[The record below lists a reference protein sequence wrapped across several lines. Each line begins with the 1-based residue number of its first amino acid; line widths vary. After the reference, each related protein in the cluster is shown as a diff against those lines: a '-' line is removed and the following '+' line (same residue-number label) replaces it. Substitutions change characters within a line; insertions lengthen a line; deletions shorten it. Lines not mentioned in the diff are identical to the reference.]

1 MKNIISICICFIVLV
16 SYGQQTPQRNVY
28 GYNKYAIN
36 PAYAGMSGCTE
47 INFSHLNQWVKI
59 DGAPLTSL
67 VSANGRI
74 GKSLGIGGQVMVD
87 QIGMIQQVSG
97 MGSIAYGFTF
107 AKTHHLRL
115 GASVGYNQ
123 YRVDPTSA
131 IAFDNL
137 DPIINGGVQTGG
149 TINLD
154 MGLVYAWKGLE
165 LSVGSKQFIQST
177 SNMAIAGI
185 DGYGLRRHLNSYV
198 AYNIGISDKWQLT
211 PSVFA
216 KGTNNGY
223 QLDRNTDINYKNFIY
238 GGLGYRTSVG
248 LIGRL
253 GIQIQELFFIGYAY
267 ETPMSNIAS
276 YSAGSHE
283 VILGIKF
290 CKKQKSEEVPELAE
304 TTPEKKEET
313 DTTANELRK
322 ETMAEPPAMDT
333 VYITKVDTVY
343 MEAPVTEVREVK
355 EEVIKEVVEEIK
367 EVKAEFKPIDKDILF
382 EFDKAIVKKES
393 FGELESIINILN
405 SRQNLKISIKGHT
418 DAVGSESY
426 NIYLSKNRVNAVKEF
441 LISNGIDKSRIL
453 VDALGEKVP
462 VADNNSA
469 EGRKKNRRVEVRF
482 IEN

>member
-107 AKTHHLRL
+107 AKHHHVRL

-131 IAFDNL
+131 IAFDPL
-137 DPIINGGVQTGG
+137 DPIINGGVQSGG

-177 SNMAIAGI
+177 SNMAIVGI
-185 DGYGLRRHLNSYV
+185 DGDGYSLRRHLNSYL

-223 QLDRNTDINYKNFIY
+223 QLDLNTDINYKNFIY
-238 GGLGYRTSVG
+238 AGLGYRTSVG
-248 LIGRL
+248 LVGRL

-276 YSAGSHE
+276 YSSGSHE

-290 CKKQKSEEVPELAE
+290 CKKKKSEEIPAIAE
-304 TTPEKKEET
+304 VKKEEP
-313 DTTANELRK
+313 DTTANELRND
-322 ETMAEPPAMDT
+322 AIAVAPAMDT

-343 MEAPVTEVREVK
+343 IKAPVTEVVEVK
-355 EEVIKEVVEEIK
+355 EEVVREVVEEVK

-382 EFDKAIVKKES
+382 EFDKAIVKRES

-441 LISNGIDKSRIL
+441 LMSNGIDKSRIL

-462 VADNNSA
+462 VADNSSA